1 MVNPSLLFNFSLDN
15 NFFTISG
22 IYWEFSME
30 ISPFTDLGNN
40 LLKFL
45 TSSTRIIKGNIYQEI
60 PSPWLGNHFSTFS
73 GFTLTN
79 TVPQIANFWS
89 SFPLVL
95 GRKKGNI
102 FPRVLYCSNHHLITM
117 FFLQFQ
123 EYIGRQSGW
132 PELKMVNRSQYPA
145 SIRDIETRQALSRN
159 QNNFWKIWE
168 NTFLQL
174 EAFQGEI
181 FE

>member
-1 MVNPSLLFNFSLDN
+1 
-15 NFFTISG
+15 
-22 IYWEFSME
+22 ME

-73 GFTLTN
+73 GFALTN
-79 TVPQIANFWS
+79 IVPQIANFWS

-117 FFLQFQ
+117 WFFYNFRNILEDNPGDQSSRWSTEANTPPQFV
-123 EYIGRQSGW
+123 I
-132 PELKMVNRSQYPA
+132 LKLDKPSVVTKITFGKYEKTHSCNLKHFKVRYSSSLINCPK
-145 SIRDIETRQALSRN
+145 ILS
-159 QNNFWKIWE
+159 WIVS
-168 NTFLQL
+168 
-174 EAFQGEI
+174 EI
-181 FE
+181 VY